1 LIKKG
6 QWSAYAHI
14 KGQLLYSLVRKDAE
28 CAYMRK
34 NAECAYK
41 YMTLSSHSE

>member
-14 KGQLLYSLVRKDAE
+14 KGQLLNSLVRKDAE
-28 CAYMRK
+28 CAYSIK
-34 NAECAYK
+34 DAECAYI
-41 YMTLSSHSE
+41 